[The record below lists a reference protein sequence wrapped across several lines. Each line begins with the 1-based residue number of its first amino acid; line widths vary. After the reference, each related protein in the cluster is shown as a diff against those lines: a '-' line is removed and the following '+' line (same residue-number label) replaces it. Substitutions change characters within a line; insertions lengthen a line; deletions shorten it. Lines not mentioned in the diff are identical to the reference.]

1 MELLDQGGNVDMIPA
16 LAAIAWGSCL
26 DSALLL
32 LSYHLKDTPT
42 FYMNLPWFLGVAKT
56 QKTLGC
62 THMCCQEFLPKEMI
76 PEQAEVLVILGE
88 S

>member
-1 MELLDQGGNVDMIPA
+1 
-16 LAAIAWGSCL
+16 
-26 DSALLL
+26 
-32 LSYHLKDTPT
+32 
-42 FYMNLPWFLGVAKT
+42 MNLPWFLGVARA

-62 THMCCQEFLPKEMI
+62 AHTDFQEFIPKEMV